1 MEENV
6 STVQKKIV
14 NNVII
19 PISKLDKTN
28 ENWYVEKLEEYK
40 PLSLSDFVFGVNNK
54 IKNKYMF
61 YYKNR
66 KQIIPFLRRKDK
78 KIDFKTFVFRNSPHI
93 LKIKD
98 LNRRLEN
105 FFKTGTQFLYTD
117 YTTRTKPKIKETF
130 ESYLMNSLEKRI
142 SLYLEKQKLFIR
154 LLEIEDIIKGKKMVN
169 HNDNWLELLKERE
182 DLKNKIEK
190 LKIKIYE
197 TQKYK

>member
-14 NNVII
+14 DNVII
-19 PISKLDKTN
+19 PISKPDKTN
-28 ENWYVEKLEEYK
+28 ENWYVEKLEKYK
-40 PLSLSDFVFGVNNK
+40 PLGLSDFVFGVNNK

-61 YYKNR
+61 YYQNR
-66 KQIIPFLRRKDK
+66 KQIIPFLCRKDK
-78 KIDFKTFVFRNSPHI
+78 KIDFKTFIFRNSPRI

-105 FFKTGTQFLYTD
+105 FFKTGTQVLYTD
-117 YTTRTKPKIKETF
+117 YTPKTKPKIKETF
-130 ESYLMNSLEKRI
+130 ESYLMNSLERRI

-154 LLEIEDIIKGKKMVN
+154 LLEIEDIINSKKMIN
-169 HNDNWLELLKERE
+169 HNDNWFELLKEKE
-182 DLKNKIEK
+182 NLKNKIEN

-197 TQKYK
+197 AQKHK